1 MKQYFPPE
9 PLVGLPNHPIFL
21 GGSIEMGNVED
32 WQKEISDR
40 ISTCL
45 DPDIFCILNPRRK
58 SWDSSWEQSKDN
70 PLFRGQVEW
79 ELEGLEKAGSII
91 MYMHPETKAPIS
103 LMELGLSARSG
114 KLLVVC
120 PDGYWRKGNVDI
132 VCERYGIRQVE
143 TISAAVDYILLIH
156 ANPDRLRF
164 DLCV

>member
-45 DPDIFCILNPRRK
+45 NPDIFCILNPRRK

-79 ELEGLEKAGSII
+79 ELEGLEKAKSII
-91 MYMHPETKAPIS
+91 MYMHPDTKAPIS
-103 LMELGLSARSG
+103 LMELGLFARSG

-132 VCERYGIRQVE
+132 VCERYGVLQFKTVN
-143 TISAAVDYILLIH
+143 AAVDHILQTS
-156 ANPDRLRF
+156 
-164 DLCV
+164 

>member
-9 PLVGLPNHPIFL
+9 PLVELPNHPIFL

-45 DPDIFCILNPRRK
+45 SPDIFCILNPRRK

-79 ELEGLEKAGSII
+79 ELEGLEKAQSII
-91 MYMHPETKAPIS
+91 MYMHPDTKAPIS
-103 LMELGLSARSG
+103 LMELGLFAQSR

-143 TISAAVDYILLIH
+143 TVKAAVDHIILMH

-164 DLCV
+164 DLCG

>member
-9 PLVGLPNHPIFL
+9 PLVGLSNHPIFL

-45 DPDIFCILNPRRK
+45 DPDVFCILNPRRK

-91 MYMHPETKAPIS
+91 MYMHPGTKAPIS

-132 VCERYGIRQVE
+132 VCERYGILQVE
-143 TISAAVDYILLIH
+143 TLNAAVDHILLTHSI
-156 ANPDRLRF
+156 
-164 DLCV
+164 